1 MFDDLSDYHWV
12 DEDTVEVWYSVWD
25 LELYQTI
32 DDCDVIERYQG
43 YIKNSRTGRTKQVE
57 DLAEARRICEER
69 NAKLE

>member
-1 MFDDLSDYHWV
+1 MDDLNELGDGMIEIWFP
-12 DEDTVEVWYSVWD
+12 VWE

-57 DLAEARRICEER
+57 DLADARRICAER
-69 NAKLE
+69 NAKFEGK

>member
-1 MFDDLSDYHWV
+1 MM
-12 DEDTVEVWYSVWD
+12 DELDVIEVEVWYPVWK

-57 DLAEARRICEER
+57 DLGDAKRICAER
-69 NAKLE
+69 NAKLEGK